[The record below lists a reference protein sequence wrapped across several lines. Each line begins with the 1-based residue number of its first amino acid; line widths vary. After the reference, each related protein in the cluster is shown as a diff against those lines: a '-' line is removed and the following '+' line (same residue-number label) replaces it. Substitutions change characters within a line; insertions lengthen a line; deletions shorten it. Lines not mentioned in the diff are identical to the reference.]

1 MQVLEQLRIWE
12 RKMRKCSD
20 LVECTQATAGDKS
33 LFSPLLSAIVM
44 ASEAIKVPWRCL
56 EGLIHRRTT
65 EVFQAKQFSELRD
78 ALFMSDNTAL
88 SVVSESEGK
97 VNLDIIPFTERKTL
111 QEKIFAKFVGTT
123 FKNMGNQRIEPCN
136 FENPVICFVR
146 AFSDWESGSP
156 ELKRHIE
163 LFMMVAKFLTA
174 MAATAEQE
182 IPEEHRLAASEF
194 DHQKLTGALDALTSE
209 KESPFQRGLTLFHSG
224 LDWVKQVEDAV
235 ARLKRDTGYVAVLN
249 RCYEKAEKLK
259 DLEPQSIT
267 TNYVGE
273 VLFEDMQVR
282 KEICAD
288 YQSMITATST
298 RFQQAHN

>member
-56 EGLIHRRTT
+56 EGLIHRRTA

-123 FKNMGNQRIEPCN
+123 FKESQSIDPYN
-136 FENPVICFVR
+136 FEDPVICFVR
-146 AFSDWESGSP
+146 V
-156 ELKRHIE
+156 RHGCNSR
-163 LFMMVAKFLTA
+163 AGNT
-174 MAATAEQE
+174 
-182 IPEEHRLAASEF
+182 RGAS
-194 DHQKLTGALDALTSE
+194 S
-209 KESPFQRGLTLFHSG
+209 R
-224 LDWVKQVEDAV
+224 
-235 ARLKRDTGYVAVLN
+235 
-249 RCYEKAEKLK
+249 
-259 DLEPQSIT
+259 
-267 TNYVGE
+267 
-273 VLFEDMQVR
+273 
-282 KEICAD
+282 
-288 YQSMITATST
+288 
-298 RFQQAHN
+298 RFRV